1 MTSSQGGRCR
11 SVTLADTAPFQQ
23 EEIRRP
29 LVSVVVCA
37 YTSERLAQLR
47 HTIASVLNQTY
58 TPREIVLV
66 VDHNPDLH
74 TQLAPLANDDVRIA
88 SNKGKRGLADAR
100 NTGIAMARGEIVA
113 FIDDDADAD
122 YHWLERLVE
131 SYRDPAVIGNGGRI
145 VPVWEEGPPPAW
157 LADEFLWVI
166 GCTYRG
172 MPERG
177 PVRNVIGCNMS
188 FRSSVFEEVGSFN
201 TEIGRLGNQPL
212 SCEETEMCIR
222 ALQRWPDKKIVYAAD
237 AVVHHHVSPSRRTL
251 RYYARRCYFEGVS
264 KVIVRRLCGAD
275 GTSSEFKYLSRALPQ
290 AILRNVANVLL
301 LKDVSASLSRVGT
314 ITLGVGAVGAGFA
327 AGTLFRRARQD

>member
-1 MTSSQGGRCR
+1 MTLTETTPSELDSR
-11 SVTLADTAPFQQ
+11 P
-23 EEIRRP
+23 RP

-37 YTSERLAQLR
+37 YTSERLIQLR
-47 HTIASVLNQTY
+47 HTIHSLLSQSY
-58 TPREIVLV
+58 IEREIVLI
-66 VDHNPDLH
+66 VDHNPELHNLLADL
-74 TQLAPLANDDVRIA
+74 ARDDVRIA
-88 SNKGKRGLADAR
+88 SNTGKRGLADAR
-100 NTGIAMARGEIVA
+100 NSGIALARGEIIA

-122 YHWLERLVE
+122 SHWLERLVD

-145 VPVWEEGPPPAW
+145 VPVWEEGPPPTW

-172 MPERG
+172 MAERG

-188 FRSSVFEEVGSFN
+188 FRSSVFEEVGTFN
-201 TEIGRLGNQPL
+201 TEIGRLRNQPL

-222 ALQRWPDKKIVYAAD
+222 ALKRWPEKRIVYAAD

-251 RYYARRCYFEGVS
+251 RYFARRCYFEGVS
-264 KVIVRRLCGAD
+264 KVIVRRLCGSQ
-275 GTSSEFKYLSRALPQ
+275 GTSSELKYLSRALPL
-290 AILRNVANVLL
+290 AVLGNLRNVLL

-327 AGTLFRRARQD
+327 AGMLLNRARQD

>member
-1 MTSSQGGRCR
+1 
-11 SVTLADTAPFQQ
+11 
-23 EEIRRP
+23 
-29 LVSVVVCA
+29 VVCA

-47 HTIASVLNQTY
+47 RTVHSLLTQTY
-58 TPREIVLV
+58 TQREIVLI
-66 VDHNPDLH
+66 VDHNPELHNLLADL
-74 TQLAPLANDDVRIA
+74 ASDDVRIA
-88 SNKGKRGLADAR
+88 SNTGKRGLADAR
-100 NTGIAMARGEIVA
+100 NSGIALARGEIIA

-122 YHWLERLVE
+122 SHWLERLVD

-172 MPERG
+172 MAKNG

-222 ALQRWPDKKIVYAAD
+222 ALKRWPEKRIVYAAD
-237 AVVHHHVSPSRRTL
+237 AVVHHHVSPSRRTI
-251 RYYARRCYFEGVS
+251 RYFARRCYFEGVS
-264 KVIVRRLCGAD
+264 KVIVRRLCGPE
-275 GTSSEFKYLSRALPQ
+275 GTSSEMKYLSRALPV
-290 AILRNVANVLL
+290 AVLRNLRNILF
-301 LKDVSASLSRVGT
+301 LKDVPASLSRVGT

-327 AGTLFRRARQD
+327 AGMFFKRAKQD